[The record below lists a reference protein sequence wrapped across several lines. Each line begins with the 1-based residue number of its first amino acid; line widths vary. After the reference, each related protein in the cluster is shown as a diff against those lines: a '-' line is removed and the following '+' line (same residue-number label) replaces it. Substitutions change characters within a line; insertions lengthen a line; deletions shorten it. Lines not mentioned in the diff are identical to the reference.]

1 MSNVNIISFFLLLF
15 IFWRI
20 TIGPKCGNLSSG
32 PCYLENFECYNKFGK
47 ERYACYY
54 NQRNYRKCTWY

>member
-1 MSNVNIISFFLLLF
+1 MTYTNILSFFLIIF

-20 TIGPKCGNLSSG
+20 AVGPKCGGLDSG
-32 PCYLENFECYNKFGK
+32 PCYLESFDCSQKCGK
-47 ERYACYY
+47 DRYICYY